1 MPDGTERDLSEEEKK
16 KVVRIII
23 KMIVVL
29 YMKSLKNVGEED
41 SKRVEQDL
49 VKKLGQKNDPAQ
61 GGKLISM
68 LNRLADKYT
77 PQKDEDGDVIMR

>member
-41 SKRVEQDL
+41 SKRVE
-49 VKKLGQKNDPAQ
+49 
-61 GGKLISM
+61 
-68 LNRLADKYT
+68 
-77 PQKDEDGDVIMR
+77 